1 MTARSFSGN
10 LIATTNSRQSAKLKD
25 RKQNFTNDR
34 IGPVQSRRFSSSMAA
49 TGTKQVL
56 PTGSFRPFRQQEKVL
71 RR

>member
-34 IGPVQSRRFSSSMAA
+34 IGPVQPRRFSSSMAA
-49 TGTKQVL
+49 TGTDL
-56 PTGSFRPFRQQEKVL
+56 PVMVSRRMAVTGLRPRF
-71 RR
+71 